1 VSRLTSAEAVAQ
13 HEHGA
18 LLGRERLHRGDAP
31 PSSVHG
37 DGLCAATTPPRATK
51 RMPSGRGR
59 ELPALLR
66 RDASHHARA
75 QLVALAAADLLAS
88 EPDIR
93 TVDVIAAK

>member
-1 VSRLTSAEAVAQ
+1 VSWLTSAEAVAQ

-37 DGLCAATTPPRATK
+37 DGLCAPTTPPRVTT
-51 RMPSGRGR
+51 RMRSGPGR
-59 ELPALLR
+59 DLPALLR

-75 QLVALAAADLLAS
+75 QLVALAAGTSVAVPVS
-88 EPDIR
+88 GM
-93 TVDVIAAK
+93 